1 MEFHAKVTIF
11 GEGCHGH
18 LAKQLYKKFDL
29 RKDCEPQTYGLGM
42 KEVWEI
48 DPAKHQPGLV
58 AHTIGWPFDRFTYGG
73 SFMYHLDEGPLVAVG
88 VVVGL
93 DYKNPYLS
101 PYQEFQRFK
110 THPWVV
116 DTFIGGSRIAYGA
129 RALNEGGYQS
139 IPKLTFPGGCLIGCS
154 PGFLNVPKI
163 KGTHTAMKS
172 GLVAA
177 ESVFD
182 TIFDEN
188 LNSPTAGLQPT
199 VYEDRIKES
208 WVYPELKAA
217 RNVRPSFNTK
227 LGLYGGVMYTGIFYI
242 MGRGKEPW
250 TISHKGADN
259 NHLKPASKSTP
270 IDYPRPDGKVTFD
283 LLSSVSLTG
292 TNHDHDQPAHLT
304 LYDDSVPAQTNL
316 AIYDGPEGR
325 FCPAGVYEY
334 VETEDGSGK
343 RLQIN
348 AQNCIHCKTCDIKDT
363 TQNINWVCPQGGEG
377 PAYNGM

>member
-1 MEFHAKVTIF
+1 
-11 GEGCHGH
+11 
-18 LAKQLYKKFDL
+18 
-29 RKDCEPQTYGLGM
+29 
-42 KEVWEI
+42 
-48 DPAKHQPGLV
+48 
-58 AHTIGWPFDRFTYGG
+58 
-73 SFMYHLDEGPLVAVG
+73 MYHLDEGPLVAVG

-93 DYKNPYLS
+93 DYTNPYLS

-116 DTFIGGSRIAYGA
+116 DTFVGGNRIAYGA
-129 RALNEGGYQS
+129 RALNEGGFQS

-188 LNSPTAGLQPT
+188 LSSPTTGLQPT

-208 WVYPELKAA
+208 WIYSELKAA

-227 LGLYGGVMYTGIFYI
+227 IGLYGGVMYTGLFYI

-250 TISHKGADN
+250 TFKHEGADN
-259 NHLKPASKSTP
+259 THLKPAAECKP
-270 IDYPRPDGKVTFD
+270 IDYPKPDGKVTFD
-283 LLSSVSLTG
+283 LLSSVALTG

-304 LYDDSVPAQTNL
+304 LYDDSVPAKTNL